1 MMLELEYRGGV
12 RDFPFPYDIKTNE
25 PNLHIIDYV
34 ICRQKY
40 PTLIHPDIR
49 KSSTKTIR
57 DSISRIVYFINRL
70 AEQEYVDPE
79 TNKRKVGVHYL
90 QATFEGNMNP
100 IIHALRTGNGDPE
113 SAWKE
118 ASIELYVK
126 AWRSFYRFLSMT
138 HVEHVMY
145 MPDTIVYER
154 KRDIDNNFFS
164 HTAVSHAHKGEIE
177 TAIDLNNKEF
187 SDDYCDSVLSM
198 EDFWALYAFLY
209 EDDPVYSAMLFA
221 QTTTLLRAS
230 ALISDFTFIPT
241 SLNSNFLT
249 YPQVERSEKLY
260 KQPIYYVKKGGK
272 KDKRLWW
279 H

>member
-221 QTTTLLRAS
+221 QTTTLL
-230 ALISDFTFIPT
+230 
-241 SLNSNFLT
+241 
-249 YPQVERSEKLY
+249 
-260 KQPIYYVKKGGK
+260 
-272 KDKRLWW
+272 
-279 H
+279 